1 MYAPVVP
8 SNPDQNEQSV
18 FRPKRPK
25 ILPFGAAHTYMAYIR
40 EYSDFPS
47 SPGPNPSHD
56 CKRPVPGLKMGEEN
70 RILVRLMIQRTERHT
85 STQNF

>member
-40 EYSDFPS
+40 EYSP
-47 SPGPNPSHD
+47 PP
-56 CKRPVPGLKMGEEN
+56 RPPPVLTP
-70 RILVRLMIQRTERHT
+70 LMIVRDQY
-85 STQNF
+85 QV

>member
-40 EYSDFPS
+40 EYSP
-47 SPGPNPSHD
+47 PPRLP
-56 CKRPVPGLKMGEEN
+56 PVLTP
-70 RILVRLMIQRTERHT
+70 LMIVRDQD
-85 STQNF
+85 QV

>member
-40 EYSDFPS
+40 EYSP
-47 SPGPNPSHD
+47 PPP
-56 CKRPVPGLKMGEEN
+56 RPPPVLTP
-70 RILVRLMIQRTERHT
+70 LMIVRDQY
-85 STQNF
+85 QV

>member
-25 ILPFGAAHTYMAYIR
+25 ILPFGAGHTYMAYIR
-40 EYSDFPS
+40 EYS
-47 SPGPNPSHD
+47 SPPP
-56 CKRPVPGLKMGEEN
+56 RPPPVLTP
-70 RILVRLMIQRTERHT
+70 LMIVRVQY
-85 STQNF
+85 QV

>member
-40 EYSDFPS
+40 EYSVFTP
-47 SPGPNPSHD
+47 PGPNPSHD
-56 CKRPVPGLKMGEEN
+56 C
-70 RILVRLMIQRTERHT
+70 
-85 STQNF
+85 

>member
-40 EYSDFPS
+40 EYS
-47 SPGPNPSHD
+47 SP
-56 CKRPVPGLKMGEEN
+56 RPPPVLAP
-70 RILVRLMIQRTERHT
+70 LMIVRDQY
-85 STQNF
+85 QV